1 MSDESGGEAQRPRKK
16 VVYKPGDSGP
26 ATGRTAAVSRSPAN
40 KRPAPRPARVQP
52 REEPVDADL
61 AWIKES
67 LKATQYVGDVLT
79 RRDQY
84 LNKVMSLKRKFAQG
98 PERDY
103 AANVEMLI
111 GRLRQFPMQAMLR
124 DVLRDDSQLKKIR
137 FL

>member
-1 MSDESGGEAQRPRKK
+1 MSDDNGGEAQRPRKK

-26 ATGRTAAVSRSPAN
+26 AAGRTAAVARAPA
-40 KRPAPRPARVQP
+40 KRQPPRPVRTPP

-61 AWIKES
+61 AWIRES
-67 LKATQYVGDVLT
+67 LKSTQYVGDVLT

-84 LNKVMSLKRKFAQG
+84 LNKVMSLKRKFSQG

-103 AANVEMLI
+103 AANVELLI

-124 DVLRDDSQLKKIR
+124 DVLRDDPQLKKIR
-137 FL
+137 FLS